1 MKPLSESRLFA
12 WLCII
17 LLFGILVGISTA
29 AWAGG
34 DEIKQVTHVENDV
47 STVLTAGDNISEN
60 STSISGSRSY
70 GVGLGSIDVDI
81 AQCLGSESTGIVV
94 IQWQRL
100 KENPWCM
107 ADTLDAKGLHEAAAK
122 VRCSIDFYRQIFAD
136 NQECIALST
145 ASTQEIHGEQ
155 SATEDDDEHDREID
169 ALYAALTD
177 LEEKL
182 VNDTNALRES
192 HRRPQVQRQV
202 VQQPYLTDEQKRA
215 LREAVK

>member
-100 KENPWCM
+100 KEN
-107 ADTLDAKGLHEAAAK
+107 L
-122 VRCSIDFYRQIFAD
+122 
-136 NQECIALST
+136 
-145 ASTQEIHGEQ
+145 
-155 SATEDDDEHDREID
+155 
-169 ALYAALTD
+169 
-177 LEEKL
+177 
-182 VNDTNALRES
+182 
-192 HRRPQVQRQV
+192 
-202 VQQPYLTDEQKRA
+202 
-215 LREAVK
+215 